1 MYAPSH
7 SSSSTPAAPVS
18 PRLRTRANPL
28 LTNDSLSAPRLS
40 HHNSLPLYIH
50 DRDHDENRAR
60 PGSPKPRSHPY
71 ASRRGGGLFSG
82 PRIFALVTWLAKYII
97 PLCLILLFG
106 GFVLFEP
113 HLEFAFYSRKWVKQE
128 MKTLEPLGGC
138 FNPDRMSTGYNV
150 SEYVY
155 GPKKVDVQA
164 GLPLR
169 FGMDCYDF
177 AGTIRSSS
185 KETPARAK
193 TEEERTIFHTYWRV
207 DLAAFG
213 HRQEWMLKSFF
224 ATQDLD
230 STKLILWSNGD
241 LGSNEILRGY
251 VRKYP
256 ESFALRV
263 VDIQGMAKGTPLDGS
278 DRLRMNDKKA
288 WLDGDLLRLL
298 LLWNYG
304 GVWVDM
310 DSLLTRDLEPL
321 FEHEFV
327 TQWDCY
333 DKAYSPFNGALLRF
347 RKHSPYLCEAFY
359 IMATSTP
366 PRPSSTDW
374 GSTLYL
380 KLWRRL
386 VAESIPPFKV
396 LPFCFNDGRSCRLD
410 NRLPDP
416 FKPDSS
422 DGSWTQGMT
431 VEEGGGLDQ
440 VLQKVFAVH
449 LHNQWDKE
457 FPKGGWVER
466 LLLRRYDKSV
476 RGE

>member
-1 MYAPSH
+1 MPSGGGDYD
-7 SSSSTPAAPVS
+7 
-18 PRLRTRANPL
+18 RLPT
-28 LTNDSLSAPRLS
+28 
-40 HHNSLPLYIH
+40 
-50 DRDHDENRAR
+50 AR
-60 PGSPKPRSHPY
+60 PGSPKRHY
-71 ASRRGGGLFSG
+71 NSRRGGPYSGL
-82 PRIFALVTWLAKYII
+82 RVFAFILSSAKYII
-97 PLCLILLFG
+97 PLCIVVLVGGLFI
-106 GFVLFEP
+106 FEP
-113 HLEFAFYSRKWVKQE
+113 HLELAFYSRKWVKQE
-128 MKTLEPLGGC
+128 IKKLEPLGGC
-138 FNPDRMSTGYNV
+138 FNPDKMSAGYNV
-150 SEYVY
+150 TEYVY
-155 GPKKVDVQA
+155 GPKKVEVQA
-164 GLPLR
+164 GVPLR

-177 AGTIRSSS
+177 AGTIRSS
-185 KETPARAK
+185 KDPNQNKGKGK

-207 DLAAFG
+207 DLAPFG
-213 HRQEWMLKSFF
+213 PRQEWMVKSFF

-230 STKLILWSNGD
+230 LTKLIVWSNGD
-241 LGSNEILRGY
+241 LGQNEILRGY
-251 VRKYP
+251 LRKYP

-263 VDIQGMAKGTPLDGS
+263 VDIPSLAKGTPLDGS
-278 DRLRMNDKKA
+278 DRLSMHDKKA

-304 GVWVDM
+304 GLWVDM

-321 FEHEFV
+321 FEHEFI

-347 RKHSPYLCEAFY
+347 RRHSPYLCEAFH

-416 FKPDSS
+416 FKPDSN
-422 DGSWTQGMT
+422 DGLWTEGLT

-440 VLQKVFAVH
+440 VLQKIFAVH

-466 LLLRRYDKSV
+466 LLLRKYD
-476 RGE
+476 RGVSGEL